1 MPLSEVREFVSEFA
15 SLEEEKEVRSSHALD
30 LLAEIYSKE
39 DGQSQKAAKAY
50 DLLAT
55 TYDPIRSNY
64 WDYLKSLLGTGAVA
78 ASAA

>member
-1 MPLSEVREFVSEFA
+1 MLEFVS
-15 SLEEEKEVRSSHALD
+15 LGDVEEIRSSHALD

-55 TYDPIRSNY
+55 KYDPIRSNY
-64 WDYLKSLLGTGAVA
+64 WEYLKGQLGAGTVA